1 MIAHS
6 IFFYIFSIIAILSAI
21 MVTVSKNTVHS
32 VFFLILDFIS
42 ISCLFIMIGAEF
54 VGMIMLIVYVGAVA
68 VLFLFVVMMLNV
80 SLQKN
85 EWFAAE
91 RGSSHIPV
99 GIIVSIIIFF
109 ELIIVVGG
117 WKFKP
122 NLNPDSLDLNFI
134 SEKTNTHSIGEVLYT
149 DYIHLFQLSGM
160 ILLVAMIGAIV
171 LTFRKRSGI
180 KKQSYFKQ
188 VSRERSDGVELID
201 VEKNKGVKID
211 VRSFPWPLSYISSYN
226 LYYWCGGNIFK
237 SKKYNCYFNE
247 Y

>member
-99 GIIVSIIIFF
+99 GIIISIIIFF

-122 NLNPDSLDLNFI
+122 NLNPDSLDLDFI

-211 VRSFPWPLSYISSYN
+211 V
-226 LYYWCGGNIFK
+226 
-237 SKKYNCYFNE
+237 
-247 Y
+247 